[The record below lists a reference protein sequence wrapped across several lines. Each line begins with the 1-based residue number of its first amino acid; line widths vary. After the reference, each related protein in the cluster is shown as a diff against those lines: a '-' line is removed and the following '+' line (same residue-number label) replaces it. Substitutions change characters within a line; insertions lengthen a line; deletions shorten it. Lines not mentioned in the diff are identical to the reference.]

1 MARVDSSSRGFERQR
16 DSGHDQSKDT
26 GKKDWQHDGGED
38 RSADS

>member
-16 DSGHDQSKDT
+16 DSRHDQSKDT
-26 GKKDWQHDGGED
+26 SKKDWHHEDGED